1 MEGRRSWRSAVPLAA
16 ALVAVIAGCSHKPPP
31 APVSQ
36 VAVYFC
42 KAGTDTLVPTR
53 FTVDPNLD
61 DGKLESL
68 LVDQLIAGPA
78 NGRDD
83 IVLFPAGT
91 TAATTLAGATATV
104 DFGGA
109 MTKEFRGGASDEVAL
124 FKALA
129 YTVTSVPGVSS
140 VKVLVGGRTVAT
152 LPGGEFEIDEPL
164 GRETFS
170 Q

>member
-1 MEGRRSWRSAVPLAA
+1 MRAVLPAAIALAI
-16 ALVAVIAGCSHKPPP
+16 VVAGCTHKTGPPP
-31 APVSQ
+31 APQ

-42 KAGTDTLVPTR
+42 KAGTDTLVPTP

-61 DGKLESL
+61 NAKLETL

-78 NGRDD
+78 DGRNDV
-83 IVLFPAGT
+83 VLFPPGTKAMTSIAGS
-91 TAATTLAGATATV
+91 AATV

-109 MTKEFRGGASDEVAL
+109 MAQQFRGGASDEVAL
-124 FKALA
+124 FKALT

-140 VKVLVGGRTVAT
+140 VRVLVGGRTVAT